1 MLTRNQLQTIYDQG
15 PDAVFELVQKLWA
28 TIVAQQEQ
36 IDALQQQNVLLHE
49 RIHELETRLNKNSN
63 NSSKPP
69 SSDGLQKKSPNPAN
83 LRQKTGKPSGG
94 QLGHLGHNLKFVD
107 QPDHTVAHQPEACT
121 SCGGSLKEA
130 EVVAID
136 RRQVFDLP
144 PIKREVTEHP
154 SLSCVCP
161 HCQTRNVG
169 QFPPEV
175 IQPTQYGPEILALGV
190 YLNQYQLIPLAR
202 TEEMLTD
209 LLGQSPTQG
218 TLVTAL
224 WEAHKALEP
233 VEAAIKAAVT
243 EAKAVDFDETGVRV
257 AKHLHWMHVA
267 CTPKLTFYAH
277 HPNRGRKAFV
287 AIGILPHF
295 GGISV
300 HDGYPAYDDP
310 SYPGKHALGNAHH
323 LRELLGLYQSQHQT
337 WTQRMSALLRS
348 LPRLKEAAL
357 VRGEHALSFEQLG
370 RYRAVYRE
378 IVQCGCQQNPLS
390 EPTGKRGRPANGPAR
405 SLLLRLQR
413 EEDAVLRFATD
424 FAVPFDNNQAE
435 WDLRMIKVQQKVSG
449 CFRTPLGADHF
460 CRIRGYISTARKQGM
475 HILTAI
481 RSVFTGELIR
491 PCLDPV

>member
-1 MLTRNQLQTIYDQG
+1 MLTRNQLQTIYDEG

-36 IDALQQQNVLLHE
+36 IDALQKQNVLLHE

-69 SSDGLQKKSPNPAN
+69 STDGLKKKSPDPAN

-94 QLGHLGHNLKFVD
+94 QLGHPGHNLKPVD
-107 QPDHTVAHQPEACT
+107 QPDHTVPHKPEACT
-121 SCGGSLKEA
+121 SCGGSLQEA

-136 RRQVFDLP
+136 KRQVFDLP
-144 PIKREVTEHP
+144 PIKLEVTEHQA
-154 SLSCVCP
+154 LSCVCP
-161 HCQTRNVG
+161 HCQALNVG
-169 QFPPEV
+169 EFPPEV
-175 IQPTQYGPEILALGV
+175 IQPTQYGPEILALCV

-218 TLVTAL
+218 TLVTAIL
-224 WEAHKALEP
+224 EAHKALEP
-233 VEAAIKAAVT
+233 VEAAIKTAVT
-243 EAKAVDFDETGVRV
+243 EAKVVDFDETGIRV
-257 AKHLHWMHVA
+257 ARHLHWIHVA

-277 HPNRGRKAFV
+277 QPNRGRKAFA

-300 HDGYPAYDDP
+300 HDGYRAYFDP
-310 SYPGKHALGNAHH
+310 SYPGKQALCNAHH
-323 LRELLGLYQSQHQT
+323 LRELLGLYESLHQT

-348 LPRLKEAAL
+348 LQRLKEAAL
-357 VRGEHALSFEQLG
+357 ARGEQALTSEQLD
-370 RYRAVYRE
+370 RYRAVYRK
-378 IVQCGCQQNPLS
+378 ILQRGFQQNPLP

-405 SLLLRLQR
+405 SLLLRLQQ

-435 WDLRMIKVQQKVSG
+435 RDLRMIKVQQKVSG
-449 CFRTPLGADHF
+449 CFRTPVGADHF
-460 CRIRGYISTARKQGM
+460 CRIRGYISTMRKQGM

>member
-1 MLTRNQLQTIYDQG
+1 MLTRDQLQIIYDQG

-36 IDALQQQNVLLHE
+36 IDALQQQNVLLHA
-49 RIHELETRLNKNSN
+49 RILELETRLNKNSN

-69 SSDGLQKKSPNPAN
+69 SSDGLKKKSTNPAN

-94 QLGHLGHNLKFVD
+94 QLGHPGHNLKFVD
-107 QPDHTVAHQPEACT
+107 QPDHTVAHKPEACT
-121 SCGGSLKEA
+121 SCGGSLTEA
-130 EVVAID
+130 QVVAVD
-136 RRQVFDLP
+136 KRQVFDLP
-144 PIKREVTEHP
+144 PIKLEATEHQA
-154 SLSCVCP
+154 LSCVCP
-161 HCQTRNVG
+161 HCKTLNVG
-169 QFPPEV
+169 EFPLEV
-175 IQPTQYGPEILALGV
+175 IQPTQYGPEILAMCV

-218 TLVTAL
+218 TLVTAIL
-224 WEAHKALEP
+224 EAHKALEP
-233 VEAAIKAAVT
+233 VEAAIKTAVT
-243 EAKAVDFDETGVRV
+243 EANVVDFDETGVRV
-257 AKHLHWMHVA
+257 AKHLHWIHVA

-300 HDGYPAYDDP
+300 HDAYPAYFDP
-310 SYPGKHALGNAHH
+310 SYPGNQALCNAHH
-323 LRELLGLYQSQHQT
+323 LREMLGLYQSLHQT
-337 WTQRMSALLRS
+337 WTQRMSALMRS
-348 LPRLKEAAL
+348 LQRLKESAL
-357 VRGEHALSFEQLG
+357 ARGEQALTAKQLD
-370 RYRAVYRE
+370 RYRGVYRR
-378 IVQCGCQQNPLS
+378 IVQRGFQQNPLS
-390 EPTGKRGRPANGPAR
+390 EPTGKRGRPVNGPAR

-435 WDLRMIKVQQKVSG
+435 RDLRMIKVQQKVSG

-491 PCLDPV
+491 PCLNPV